1 MRQGFNSI
9 QLVSG
14 EAKRKQTA
22 MLMLMLMLKLVAM
35 LVLVVKQQNEREG
48 QWAVGDIAAG
58 ATCQVK
64 CVDAV
69 LLRYNDGDALDLDI
83 HWASAWVP
91 GLAS

>member
-1 MRQGFNSI
+1 M
-9 QLVSG
+9 
-14 EAKRKQTA
+14 
-22 MLMLMLMLKLVAM
+22 
-35 LVLVVKQQNEREG
+35 LVVKQQNEREG
-48 QWAVGDIAAG
+48 QWAVGDIAAAG